1 MSAENALA
9 LSREQTR
16 ERLKRSLYRAN
27 VRQQAVARRRIMV
40 RYAARTVQWGLCVIA
55 AVAGLLWAGMA
66 LGVLPQWRI
75 VTADQLQTLQRPN
88 TSTPIEEQRHAQVM
102 PQVAVVTPEP
112 VDAAVAAPE
121 EWQGTDDLLAPVEL
135 KSEKQINSLLP

>member
-16 ERLKRSLYRAN
+16 ERLMRSLYRAN
-27 VRQQAVARRRIMV
+27 VRQQAVARRRTLV
-40 RYAARTVQWGLCVIA
+40 RYVARIVRWGLGVIA

-66 LGVLPQWRI
+66 LGVVPQWRI
-75 VTADQLQTLQRPN
+75 VTADQLQTLEQSS
-88 TSTPIEEQRHAQVM
+88 TATPIQEQQHAQVM
-102 PQVAVVTPEP
+102 PQAVVPTPEP
-112 VDAAVAAPE
+112 VDAGVALPE
-121 EWQGTDDLLAPVEL
+121 EGQGTVDLQAPVEL